1 MSTSQGNGG
10 MPARRAVV
18 RWAAR
23 LFRRDWRQ
31 HVLILS
37 LLTVAVAAAV
47 GFSCAAFNV
56 APVSGQA
63 EFGDAN
69 HFFRFNDPTP
79 ATLQPKLE
87 AAKQWFGEI
96 DAIGHS
102 PVPLPGTVKQIDYRS
117 QDPDGP
123 FGKPMLRLRSGR
135 YPAADDEVAV
145 TDGVVGALGVHIGST
160 IDLDGVSRVVVG
172 TVENPSD
179 LGDEFVLLPPSALA
193 QSKFVTM
200 LVDAS
205 EARVDQ
211 FRPPGDTG
219 RIISSRGDLPEDVVA
234 AILTLVV
241 STLVLMLVALI
252 AASSFTV
259 IAQRRLPQ
267 LGMMSAVGAT
277 EKHLRLAML
286 ATGAATGVV
295 AAVIGAAVGLAG
307 WIAVAPKVGEA
318 VGYRIDALN
327 VPLWIVVVAMLLA
340 VVAAT
345 AAAWWPGRAMS
356 RIPTVLALVGP
367 PAGAAGVASLCRA
380 GRRLPRRVAR

>member
-1 MSTSQGNGG
+1 MSTAQGNGG

-79 ATLQPKLE
+79 ATLQPKLD
-87 AAKQWFGEI
+87 AAKQWFGQI

-135 YPAADDEVAV
+135 YPTADNEVAV
-145 TDGVVGALGVHIGST
+145 TDGVVDALGVHIGST
-160 IDLDGVSRVVVG
+160 IDLDGVSRTVVG

-179 LGDEFVLLPPSALA
+179 LGDEFALLPPSALA

-205 EARVDQ
+205 EARVGQ

-252 AASSFTV
+252 AGLVVTSPALSTGSLSRSSSTIRSAVFFPIPGIRVSRAISLPRIAPTISSAAIPLRIVIASFGPMPLTV
-259 IAQRRLPQ
+259 ISFSNSCFSRERRKP
-267 LGMMSAVGAT
+267 
-277 EKHLRLAML
+277 
-286 ATGAATGVV
+286 
-295 AAVIGAAVGLAG
+295 
-307 WIAVAPKVGEA
+307 
-318 VGYRIDALN
+318 
-327 VPLWIVVVAMLLA
+327 
-340 VVAAT
+340 
-345 AAAWWPGRAMS
+345 
-356 RIPTVLALVGP
+356 
-367 PAGAAGVASLCRA
+367 
-380 GRRLPRRVAR
+380 